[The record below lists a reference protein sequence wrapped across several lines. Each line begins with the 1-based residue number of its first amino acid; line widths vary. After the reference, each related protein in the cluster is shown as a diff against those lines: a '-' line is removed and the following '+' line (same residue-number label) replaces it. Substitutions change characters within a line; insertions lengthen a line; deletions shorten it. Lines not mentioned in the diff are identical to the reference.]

1 MLQCIANFSFSKC
14 NNSTCKPPLVTTPQH
29 FELQV
34 GTTVKIIPGSDYPLP
49 LSLYDEAN
57 HTLTGIYYKA
67 WVTKKNIGLLGRVG
81 DSGKLHLQEEDIE
94 LTLNITLTNCKPGL

>member
-14 NNSTCKPPLVTTPQH
+14 NNSTCKPPLVTTPQR

-34 GTTVKIIPGSDYPLP
+34 DTTVKIIPGSEYPLP
-49 LSLYDEAN
+49 LSLYDETN

-67 WVTKKNIGLLGRVG
+67 WVTKNP
-81 DSGKLHLQEEDIE
+81 SIE
-94 LTLNITLTNCKPGL
+94 WPDTQRPQT